1 MEILCPYSCLRW
13 WQKQWEGFFLRQKI
27 WVLSKVLQQAGFFSS
42 PPSFFSLSLIATSGN
57 EIFMVVGCSKE
68 ITKPL
73 AEIIKCKLDSLWK
86 SYLGLLLN
94 ANLRSKSICNLV
106 MENFEKLLLG
116 SAISFF
122 PRNLL

>member
-42 PPSFFSLSLIATSGN
+42 SSSFF
-57 EIFMVVGCSKE
+57 VGCSKE
-68 ITKPL
+68 VTKPL

-94 ANLRSKSICNLV
+94 ANSKSKSICNLV

-122 PRNLL
+122 SRNLL